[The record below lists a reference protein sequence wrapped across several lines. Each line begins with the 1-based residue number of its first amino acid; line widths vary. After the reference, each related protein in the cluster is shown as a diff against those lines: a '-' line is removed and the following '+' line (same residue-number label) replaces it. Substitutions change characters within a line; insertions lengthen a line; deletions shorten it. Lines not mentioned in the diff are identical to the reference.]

1 MRKFASSMVGLVT
14 ESLKDDAMQIHTTA
28 NSSLPGNQNNPYA
41 QQNYNNQGAWPQQP
55 QHSLQPQHPPQQ
67 PYQQQPYQQQTYQQA
82 PLSPPGLTPS
92 PSSFSPTTY
101 PASAS
106 PYANTPQY
114 YAPQPN
120 SGVSSNAAFLPPPL
134 PPPVPVTNAT
144 VQRQAPGPA
153 YYPQPVPVNQQ
164 LQPASRPVQVQQEE
178 VYLPPP
184 TAPPPHLIA
193 ELHGES
199 APPTSRAFQQQ
210 QQQQQQQPQYSHP
223 QYGSYAPMSSPPNV
237 AELSSQMNNLG
248 VQNSTVSQPEPLSAA
263 SPPGPPPPIQELPAP
278 IAPPSAPAPASEDRA
293 LLPPRGPPTVA
304 LSGEP
309 NEIIPDCT
317 EGREV
322 SYPMDWYRLP
332 GAPSHLICTRCYADH
347 IQSTALAGAFEKVNQ
362 TGGTCCF
369 WLPRIKDKLWEQA
382 LQSGDTQVL
391 QAFFSES
398 KDLQPCSGRVYNGP
412 EESAAIKWYVVTEAG
427 VLDGFL
433 ACQACY
439 VYRIAGT
446 SFESRFSPYDQSKL
460 KDTQGIM
467 CDACAPS
474 IAANLRSMSA
484 NADWDTFVAVTA
496 HRLSLPE
503 CTLVQPRTLDSDAVS
518 YVLRQGG
525 GGLRVCE
532 TCYVDKLVVKNFGS
546 HFGRYQKP
554 KLGFHS
560 FLNDC
565 IQETEGSCCLARMSL
580 SVALDAAEY
589 QRDFSV
595 YKTAVEATSRVP
607 NCTANGIQSSTWWT
621 LQGGCDGLSICEACH
636 AGFLV
641 PTGVAQYFERTRR
654 SSSSPI
660 LCSLHITAPR
670 ALDLLSHFGQMI
682 ERGLFS
688 HFADYAKL
696 WSGVRPCPGLKAQ
709 GGGTWYGYHELYM
722 CKECYLE
729 CAISQPLADTLP
741 VRDLYEED
749 LRICQMWSP
758 RMRRLWL
765 ETNAAGAVG
774 SPESKA
780 AEDRLRELG
789 TQRFQVYNATVLKI
803 EVMQQMQAMKR
814 QAALHKGVQS
824 TVYAG
829 ANSFAMAAGATDGY
843 MYGNSSL
850 GWHGTKNGMIGAQLG
865 RESQAELAQLSGGDE
880 TAEIL
885 RLQRI
890 WSQVE

>member
-28 NSSLPGNQNNPYA
+28 NSSLPGNPNNPYA
-41 QQNYNNQGAWPQQP
+41 QQNYNQGGWSQQPQQP
-55 QHSLQPQHPPQQ
+55 HQPHQQ
-67 PYQQQPYQQQTYQQA
+67 PYQQQPYQQA
-82 PLSPPGLTPS
+82 PLPPPGITPS

-114 YAPQPN
+114 YAPQLN
-120 SGVSSNAAFLPPPL
+120 SGVSSNDAFLPPPL
-134 PPPVPVTNAT
+134 PPPVPATNAT
-144 VQRQAPGPA
+144 AQRQAPGPT
-153 YYPQPVPVNQQ
+153 YYSPPVHVNQQ
-164 LQPASRPVQVQQEE
+164 PLPSSFPVQTQPEE

-193 ELHGES
+193 ELPGDS
-199 APPTSRAFQQQ
+199 APSASRAFPQQQ
-210 QQQQQQQPQYSHP
+210 QQQQYSHP
-223 QYGSYAPMSSPPNV
+223 QYGSYAPVSSPPNV
-237 AELSSQMNNLG
+237 AELCSQMGNLG
-248 VQNSTVSQPEPLSAA
+248 VQTPVSQPEPPSSA

-278 IAPPSAPAPASEDRA
+278 IAPPSAHAPSPATASEDRL
-293 LLPPRGPPTVA
+293 LLPPRGPPTIA

-309 NEIIPDCT
+309 NEVIPDCT

-322 SYPMDWYRLP
+322 SYAMDWYRLP
-332 GAPSHLICTRCYADH
+332 EAPSHLICTRCYADH

-362 TGGTCCF
+362 AGGTCCF
-369 WLPRIKDKLWEQA
+369 WLPRIKDQLWEQA
-382 LQSGDTQVL
+382 LQSGDTQALV
-391 QAFFSES
+391 AFFSET

-412 EESAAIKWYVVTEAG
+412 EESAAMKWYVVTEAG

-439 VYRIAGT
+439 VYRISGT

-474 IAANLRSMSA
+474 VAANLRSLSV
-484 NADWDTFVAVTA
+484 NGDWHTFVAATA
-496 HRLSLPE
+496 HRLGLPE
-503 CTLVQPRTLDSDAVS
+503 CTLAEPRTFGSDAVS

-532 TCYVDKLVVKNFGS
+532 TCYVDKLMVKGFAG
-546 HFGRYQKP
+546 HFERYQKP
-554 KLGFHS
+554 KPGLRS
-560 FLNDC
+560 FLNEC
-565 IQETEGSCCLARMSL
+565 IQDTEEGFCSLARMSL
-580 SVALDAAEY
+580 NVALDAAHY

-595 YKTAVEATSRVP
+595 YKTAAEATSRLP
-607 NCTANGIQSSTWWT
+607 SCTANGIQSSTWWT

-682 ERGLFS
+682 EKGLFS
-688 HFADYAKL
+688 HFADYARL

-709 GGGTWYGYHELYM
+709 GGGTWFGYHELYM

-729 CAISQPLADTLP
+729 CAASQPLADTLP

-789 TQRFQVYNATVLKI
+789 TQRFQVYNATVLQI
-803 EVMQQMQAMKR
+803 EVMQQMQAMR
-814 QAALHKGVQS
+814 RRAALHKGVQS

-850 GWHGTKNGMIGAQLG
+850 GWHGTRNGLVGAQLG
-865 RESQAELAQLSGGDE
+865 MESRAELAQLSGGDE
-880 TAEIL
+880 TAEIS
-885 RLQRI
+885 RLQAI